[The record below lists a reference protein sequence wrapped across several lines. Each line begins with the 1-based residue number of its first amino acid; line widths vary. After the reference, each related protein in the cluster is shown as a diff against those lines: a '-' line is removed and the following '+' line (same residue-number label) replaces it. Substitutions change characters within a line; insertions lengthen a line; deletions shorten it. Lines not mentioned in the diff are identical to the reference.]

1 MIERSRGGPGPL
13 RCTAIALLLVML
25 PAAAE
30 AQHRPAWPVV
40 VPPATP
46 MHTSHVET
54 AAAAGE
60 MLALQSTGR
69 HTKRGLIIGAI
80 AGSLGGLAFGTLI
93 HLFCETEGDDCGAV
107 IPIVTVLGA
116 ASGAAAGAIIGAAIP
131 RNDGGAA
138 PAPEAE
144 EPAAPDRR
152 IGSFN
157 ASFGYANGTI
167 DDGIRSAFTGSGP
180 TLRLGLMAELRPW
193 FAIGPELGQAWLGP
207 EGDIRHAALALRLTW
222 ERPRIAPYVHANL
235 GLYQT
240 TGVSREFLG
249 GGLGVGARFMPFAGE
264 RFFFDVEARASRHT
278 QNIEPMRMKT
288 LSAGAGVYW

>member
-1 MIERSRGGPGPL
+1 MRAGNVVR
-13 RCTAIALLLVML
+13 ALLLLMALVP
-25 PAAAE
+25 PAAA
-30 AQHRPAWPVV
+30 AQHKPAA
-40 VPPATP
+40 PAATLP
-46 MHTSHVET
+46 ISMEHSATGERSAAT
-54 AAAAGE
+54 AP
-60 MLALQSTGR
+60 LALQSAGR

-80 AGSLGGLAFGTLI
+80 AGTLGGLAFGTFF
-93 HLFCETEGDDCGAV
+93 HLFCQTEGDDCTSV

-131 RNDGGAA
+131 RGDDASSR
-138 PAPEAE
+138 PEAE

-157 ASFGYANGTI
+157 ASFGYASARI
-167 DDGIRSAFTGSGP
+167 DDGFRPAFSGSGP

-193 FAIGPELGQAWLGP
+193 LAIGPEVGQAWLAA
-207 EGDIRHAALALRLTW
+207 ERNIRHGALAVRLTW

-249 GGLGVGARFMPFAGE
+249 GGLGVGARFMPFAAE

-278 QNIEPMRMKT
+278 QHIEPMRMKT

>member
-1 MIERSRGGPGPL
+1 MSTRTVAR
-13 RCTAIALLLVML
+13 AVLLLMAL
-25 PAAAE
+25 IPA
-30 AQHRPAWPVV
+30 
-40 VPPATP
+40 
-46 MHTSHVET
+46 T
-54 AAAAGE
+54 AAAQHKPSAPAATSAMALDQSASDVRAMADGPVS
-60 MLALQSTGR
+60 LQSAGR

-80 AGSLGGLAFGTLI
+80 AGAVGGLAFGTFF
-93 HLFCETEGDDCGAV
+93 HLFCQSEGDDCTSV
-107 IPIVTVLGA
+107 IPVVTVLGA

-131 RNDGGAA
+131 RDGDA
-138 PAPEAE
+138 PPTPEAE

-157 ASFGYANGTI
+157 ASFGYASGRI
-167 DDGIRSAFTGSGP
+167 DDGFRPAFSGSGP
-180 TLRLGLMAELRPW
+180 TLRLGLMAELKPW
-193 FAIGPELGQAWLGP
+193 LAIGPEIGQAWLA
-207 EGDIRHAALALRLTW
+207 EERNIRHGALAARLTW

>member
-1 MIERSRGGPGPL
+1 MRAR
-13 RCTAIALLLVML
+13 TAGRAVLVVMVL
-25 PAAAE
+25 IPA
-30 AQHRPAWPVV
+30 
-40 VPPATP
+40 
-46 MHTSHVET
+46 T
-54 AAAAGE
+54 AAAQHKPAAPAMTPPIPLDHSASDVRSGADGP
-60 MLALQSTGR
+60 LTLQSAGR

-80 AGSLGGLAFGTLI
+80 AGTVGGLAFGTFF
-93 HLFCETEGDDCGAV
+93 HLFCQAEGDDCSSV

-116 ASGAAAGAIIGAAIP
+116 AGGAAAGAIIGASIP
-131 RNDGGAA
+131 RGGDA
-138 PAPEAE
+138 PPTPDAE

-157 ASFGYANGTI
+157 ASFGYANGRI
-167 DDGIRSAFTGSGP
+167 DDGFRPAFSGSGP
-180 TLRLGLMAELRPW
+180 TLRLGLMAELKPW
-193 FAIGPELGQAWLGP
+193 LAIGPEIGQAWLA
-207 EGDIRHAALALRLTW
+207 EERNVRHGALAVRVTW
-222 ERPRIAPYVHANL
+222 ERPRIAPYAQANL

-249 GGLGVGARFMPFAGE
+249 GGLGVGARFLPFAGE